1 MFLPGSPDGQM
12 EYMLARGE
20 EVPEFNS
27 WKRDNF
33 MELLEN
39 W

>member
-12 EYMLARGE
+12 EHLLSLGQ
-20 EVPEFNS
+20 VIPDFQL